1 MEDYAA
7 KMALK
12 PDAALR
18 EYVTGHAQYREDAV
32 LAALDELRRR
42 GQPAPEDA
50 SLRPSLEAVV
60 QAQRAETEAAARASE
75 ASRAE
80 NQTVPEDEQP
90 VLYTPGVIVLFSVLF
105 NVIVAGAV
113 LLALNMKRMKRTRAI
128 WGLVLFVA
136 VYVVVELLLLGTVLQ
151 HYIMNPL
158 LIPILNLPAI
168 LLFVLWFWPRYVG
181 TYQFQSRG
189 WLAPLLV
196 CFMLATALSIGSR
209 YLLEHV
215 PGLTQLMQQRMQELQ
230 KQ

>member
-50 SLRPSLEAVV
+50 TLRPGLEATV
-60 QAQRAETEAAARASE
+60 QTQRAEAEAAARASE
-75 ASRAE
+75 ASRPDNPA
-80 NQTVPEDEQP
+80 VPEEEQP

-113 LLALNMKRMKRTRAI
+113 LLALNMKRMNRPRAI
-128 WGLVLFVA
+128 WGLALFVV

-158 LIPILNLPAI
+158 LIPMLNLPAI

-196 CFMLATALSIGSR
+196 CFLLATALSIGSR